1 MTRLASLAGLM
12 RGGAGRA
19 NKCNKRVLVIFL
31 GSDQNKQ
38 LRCQAAFVELRSQ
51 KPRLVVPNI

>member
-12 RGGAGRA
+12 RGGGGGAGRA

-31 GSDQNKQ
+31 GS
-38 LRCQAAFVELRSQ
+38 E
-51 KPRLVVPNI
+51 